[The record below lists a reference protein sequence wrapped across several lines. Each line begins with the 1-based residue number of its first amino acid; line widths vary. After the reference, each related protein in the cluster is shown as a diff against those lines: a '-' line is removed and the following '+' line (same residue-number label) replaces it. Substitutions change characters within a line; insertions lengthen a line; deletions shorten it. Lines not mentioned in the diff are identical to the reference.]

1 MSGSLCTVISKNTVN
16 VKQTQTRFKFEVDC
30 IITLSSLCDSDFDT
44 TVRFHV
50 DIPKISVV
58 QC

>member
-1 MSGSLCTVISKNTVN
+1 MYCYFQKHVN
-16 VKQTQTRFKFEVDC
+16 VKQTQTIFEVDC
-30 IITLSSLCDSDFDT
+30 IINLSSLCDSDFDT

-50 DIPKISVV
+50 DIPVISVV